1 MPEMTEE
8 NYKMLLERLDIME
21 KRQGELEK
29 NNQDLVAM
37 NRALLTGS
45 NKPVIDKEERLKEL
59 GKKLKEGL

>member
-8 NYKMLLERLDIME
+8 NYKLLLERLDIME
-21 KRQGELEK
+21 KRQSELEK

-45 NKPVIDKEERLKEL
+45 NKPAIDKEERLKEL

>member
-1 MPEMTEE
+1 MPEMTED

-21 KRQGELEK
+21 KRQSELEK

-45 NKPVIDKEERLKEL
+45 NKPAIDKEERLKEL